1 MKLGLFKRFKL
12 GKGWIYFV
20 IQIKTIQMQ
29 NWTFILNKCQNCW
42 NPKHF
47 FFKQNCQILTCR
59 ESLWK
64 IWPKKGTLKRILY
77 NYLIFSFSA
86 LRIKILQVKKN
97 LILTAYSFENIPS
110 FIKWFKKTIEDD

>member
-42 NPKHF
+42 NPKHLF
-47 FFKQNCQILTCR
+47 FLN
-59 ESLWK
+59 
-64 IWPKKGTLKRILY
+64 RI
-77 NYLIFSFSA
+77 
-86 LRIKILQVKKN
+86 VKFWHAEKV
-97 LILTAYSFENIPS
+97 YEKYDPR
-110 FIKWFKKTIEDD
+110 KEP